1 MPLAFLLVIF
11 CVFFKIRVC
20 TDVPL
25 LSICTTVPWQWSR
38 TIARPDF
45 RVSAEPFF
53 SYLPS
58 GGGGAF
64 FLHFTSVADRR
75 ITRLNGSTYNSSPWW
90 ITGIS

>member
-1 MPLAFLLVIF
+1 MSLTTLLVIF
-11 CVFFKIRVC
+11 HFFFGIRIC
-20 TDVPL
+20 TDVSL
-25 LSICTTVPWQWSR
+25 LNICTTVPWQWSR

-45 RVSAEPFF
+45 RVSAKPFF

-58 GGGGAF
+58 GGAF

-75 ITRLNGSTYNSSPWW
+75 ITRLNGSTYISSPWW